1 MEIQKIPL
9 QKTYEISVG
18 LQSFNTDFLE
28 LNKQFNWL
36 KIPPVIDKS
45 NRHTNIYES
54 YNVGKAAQFIQ
65 FIAMKNISES
75 HSLTNKKIKHL

>member
-18 LQSFNTDFLE
+18 LQSFNTDVLE

-45 NRHTNIYES
+45 NRHTTIYKS
-54 YNVGKAAQFIQ
+54 YNVEKAAQFIQ
-65 FIAMKNISES
+65 FIAMKNIFES